1 MSHSKLYSSSGVH
14 AKTGGKCDPAEAAG
28 TIRRDLER
36 AKDFLFPANLPLTE
50 DFSLHD
56 QQVNGGSAGGF
67 RQDDEDLAAVSSAFW
82 KRKAPE

>member
-1 MSHSKLYSSSGVH
+1 MILNKLYSSSGVH

-50 DFSLHD
+50 VSSLHG
-56 QQVNGGSAGGF
+56 QQVNGGWGDPRDHQLCLRMF
-67 RQDDEDLAAVSSAFW
+67 ETNTL
-82 KRKAPE
+82 

>member
-1 MSHSKLYSSSGVH
+1 MSHNKLYSSSGVH

-50 DFSLHD
+50 DFSLHE
-56 QQVNGGSAGGF
+56 QQVNGGWGDPRDHHLCLRMS
-67 RQDDEDLAAVSSAFW
+67 ETNTL
-82 KRKAPE
+82 